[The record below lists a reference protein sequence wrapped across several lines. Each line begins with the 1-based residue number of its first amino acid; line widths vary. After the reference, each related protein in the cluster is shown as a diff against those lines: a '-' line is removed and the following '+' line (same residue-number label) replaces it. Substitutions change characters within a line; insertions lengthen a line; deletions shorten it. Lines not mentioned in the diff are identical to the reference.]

1 MQNGRASAR
10 TRKLAIPALVI
21 LAHGA
26 VLWAIAHRIPLIGT
40 GYQPAD
46 DSRAVEVDLE
56 LQPRRV
62 LPPTPLK
69 SRRST
74 RAASPTARPP
84 SAAPPPV
91 EALAPAPPTSQPKA
105 NAANEESVRRALG
118 RVLACNSPDSHGLTR
133 EQRTDCFRNRPPS
146 APLPHP
152 FDPHEIAAFE
162 ADRPRESILV
172 RKPHNGCLPRAG
184 ERAPPMKDG
193 IAPAPGA
200 PAAAG
205 PAGSAAA
212 RTSGDF
218 GCAWSF

>member
-26 VLWAIAHRIPLIGT
+26 VLWSIAHRIPLIGA
-40 GYQPAD
+40 GYEPAD

-56 LQPRRV
+56 LQPRPK
-62 LPPTPLK
+62 LPAATPAPQ
-69 SRRST
+69 RPA
-74 RAASPTARPP
+74 RAVSPP
-84 SAAPPPV
+84 SPRPSLTAPPAD
-91 EALAPAPPTSQPKA
+91 ALASSPQAAQPNVDADKD
-105 NAANEESVRRALG
+105 EGVRRALG
-118 RVLACNSPDSHGLTR
+118 QVLACNSPDSYGLTR
-133 EQRTDCFRNRPPS
+133 EQRTDCFRKARPA
-146 APLPHP
+146 APIPHP
-152 FDPHEIAAFE
+152 FDPREIAAFE

-212 RTSGDF
+212 RTSGGF
-218 GCAWSF
+218 GCALAF